1 MKKLEPWE
9 ISKLP
14 HSLFPWVWIW
24 NKSFAFLT
32 LVIAS
37 IRMHVCS
44 YYNSIYFRYPWILNL
59 TTQTFLNGKAL
70 WSFLSFFKEVK
81 NDRIISFHLIIF
93 HCHLVLFP
101 LSGIT
106 IFLNFMSVE
115 MLIKV
120 DVVIELWPLTKVLN
134 FPEMIFR
141 SKVLLIGLV
150 NSFQK
155 QSNNLCPQ
163 GFTEIQLPTRE
174 HASVWPRP
182 SAHMQQFCSWVFI
195 GDS

>member
-93 HCHLVLFP
+93 HLSLGPLPIEWHNHL
-101 LSGIT
+101 S
-106 IFLNFMSVE
+106 
-115 MLIKV
+115 
-120 DVVIELWPLTKVLN
+120 ELHECWNAHKGGCGHWTLT
-134 FPEMIFR
+134 
-141 SKVLLIGLV
+141 S
-150 NSFQK
+150 
-155 QSNNLCPQ
+155 
-163 GFTEIQLPTRE
+163 
-174 HASVWPRP
+174 
-182 SAHMQQFCSWVFI
+182 
-195 GDS
+195 D